1 MEPVAR
7 RRDVS
12 WMQER
17 YSVSERRACRLVGM
31 DRRSCRYRSRR
42 GPENEQLRQRLRELA
57 EQRRRFGYK
66 RLHVLLRREG
76 WKVNHKRVHRI
87 YVEEKLAV
95 RKRRKWQRL
104 VSVPRESRLTAN
116 QANQIWSMDFLSDAL
131 VSGRRLRALNIVDE
145 YTREALAIEVDT
157 SLPGLRVVR
166 VLEQLREHGRKPQQ
180 IVTDHGPEF
189 AGKVLDQWAHENGV
203 ELRFITP
210 GRPAENCYIES
221 FNGRLRDECLNENW
235 FMNLAQAR
243 EKIEEW
249 RNDYNQVRP
258 HSALGYRT
266 PEEFAGEN
274 QTLLMKEKLSG
285 APLQNAAPGRT
296 GMLPTTPE
304 LSL

>member
-7 RRDVS
+7 RREVS
-12 WMQER
+12 WMQEK
-17 YSVSERRACRLVGM
+17 YAVSERRACRLLGM
-31 DRRSCRYRSRR
+31 DRKSCRYRSRR

-76 WKVNHKRVHRI
+76 WAVNHKRVYRI

-95 RKRRKWQRL
+95 RKRRKWRRL
-104 VSVPRESRLTAN
+104 VSVPRENRMTAS
-116 QANQIWSMDFLSDAL
+116 QVNQIWSMDFLSDAL
-131 VSGRRLRALNIVDE
+131 VSGRRLRTLNIVDE

-166 VLEQLREHGRKPQQ
+166 TLEHLRAMGRKPQQ

-189 AGKVLDQWAHENGV
+189 AGKVLDQWAQENGV
-203 ELRFITP
+203 ALRFITP
-210 GRPAENCYIES
+210 GRPVENCYIES
-221 FNGRLRDECLNENW
+221 FNARLRDECLNENW
-235 FMNLAQAR
+235 FWNLAQAR

-249 RNDYNQVRP
+249 RKDYNQVRP

-266 PEEFAGEN
+266 PEEFAGKIK
-274 QTLLMKEKLSG
+274 TFSGGEKPSG
-285 APLQNAAPGRT
+285 APLHDAAPGQT
-296 GMLPTTPE
+296 PMSPTTPG

>member
-7 RRDVS
+7 RQELG
-12 WMQER
+12 WMRER
-17 YSVSERRACRLVGM
+17 FVMSERRACRLLGM
-31 DRRSCRYRSRR
+31 DRGSCRYRSRR
-42 GPENEQLRQRLRELA
+42 GLENEKLRQRLRELA

-76 WKVNHKRVHRI
+76 WAVNHKRVYRI
-87 YVEEKLAV
+87 YVEEKLTV
-95 RKRRKWQRL
+95 RKRRKWRRL
-104 VSVPRESRLTAN
+104 VSVPRDHRLTAG

-131 VSGRRLRALNIVDE
+131 VSGRRLRTLNIVDE

-166 VLEQLREHGRKPQQ
+166 VLEQLREAGRKPQQ

-189 AGKVLDQWAHENGV
+189 AGKVLDQWAHENNV

-235 FMNLAQAR
+235 FRSLIQAR
-243 EKIEEW
+243 ETIEQW
-249 RNDYNQVRP
+249 RRDYNQVRP
-258 HSALGYRT
+258 HSSLGYRT
-266 PEEFAGEN
+266 PEEFAGEKQN
-274 QTLLMKEKLSG
+274 LPGGEKPSG
-285 APLQNAAPGRT
+285 APLQTAAPRQT
-296 GMLPTTPE
+296 GMLPTTPG